1 MEVLK
6 MKKCSNFL
14 AVFMVAMLLVMPLFS
29 MSVAAKSSL
38 TTEYLNDDLLTDIGG
53 VSASATVSTALEI
66 KAKSVVLMEPHTG
79 KVLYETNPNERLAP
93 ASITKIMS
101 LLLVMEAIENEK
113 LTLKS
118 KVSCSEHAASMGGS
132 QIWLEVN
139 EEMTVDE
146 LLRASVIAS
155 ANDATVALAEAVSGS
170 EEAFVELMN
179 KKAKELGMQNT
190 TFKNS
195 CGLDEEGHLTTGK
208 DVAIMASALIKH
220 SLIKKYST
228 VWMDALRNGQSEL
241 TNTNK
246 LVRYY
251 SGATGLKTGTTSKAG
266 CCVAATAERDG
277 MELVAVVMGADSSN
291 ERFTGAKKLLDYGFA
306 NWSFVSLS
314 PDLKDLA
321 SIPVLKGM
329 EKQISVDIGNK
340 QVELLLPK
348 GKQDEIVQSVE
359 LKENIEAPIFTGDEI
374 GSVKFTLDGKLIG
387 ELPLCSAN
395 TVERVTFLNAF
406 ELIFTSA
413 ARP

>member
-1 MEVLK
+1 
-6 MKKCSNFL
+6 
-14 AVFMVAMLLVMPLFS
+14 MPLFS
-29 MSVAAKSSL
+29 VPTIVNAEVI
-38 TTEYLNDDLLTDIGG
+38 TEFLSDDLLTDIPN
-53 VSASATVSTALEI
+53 VSAAATTQTALSI
-66 KAKSVVLMEPHTG
+66 KAKSTVLMEPHTG
-79 KVLYETNPNERLAP
+79 KVLYEMNADEQLAP

-113 LTLKS
+113 LTLAT

-132 QIWLEVN
+132 QIWLEVG

-170 EEAFVELMN
+170 EEAFVVLMN
-179 KKAKELGMQNT
+179 KRAKELGMKNT
-190 TFKNS
+190 TFKNA
-195 CGLDEEGHLTTGK
+195 CGLDEDGHLTTGR

-228 VWMDALRNGQSEL
+228 VWMDALRNGKSEL

-251 SGATGLKTGTTSKAG
+251 NGATGLKTGTTSKAG

-277 MELVAVVMGADSSN
+277 MELVAVVMGGENSN

-306 NWSFVSLS
+306 NWSFTVLT
-314 PDLKDLA
+314 PDIKDIE

-329 EKQISVDIGNK
+329 EKQISVDLGGGEVK
-340 QVELLLPK
+340 LLLPK
-348 GKQDEIVQSVE
+348 GKQDEITQTVE
-359 LKENIEAPIFTGDEI
+359 INENIEAPVLVGDVI
-374 GSVKFTLDGKLIG
+374 GSVKFMLDGKQIG
-387 ELPLCSAN
+387 ELPLYSAN
-395 TVERVTFLNAF
+395 EVERVTFLNAF
-406 ELIFTSA
+406 GLIFTSA
-413 ARP
+413 TKP

>member
-1 MEVLK
+1 
-6 MKKCSNFL
+6 MKKRFNFL
-14 AVFMVAMLLVMPLFS
+14 AVFTVAMLLVMPLFS
-29 MSVAAKSSL
+29 VPTIVNAEVI
-38 TTEYLNDDLLTDIGG
+38 TEFLSDDLLTDIPN
-53 VSASATVSTALEI
+53 VSAAATTQTALSI
-66 KAKSVVLMEPHTG
+66 KAKSTVLMEPHTG
-79 KVLYETNPNERLAP
+79 KVLYEMNADEQLAP

-113 LTLKS
+113 LTLAT

-132 QIWLEVN
+132 QIWLEVG

-170 EEAFVELMN
+170 EEAFVVLMN
-179 KKAKELGMQNT
+179 KRAKELGMKNT
-190 TFKNS
+190 TFKNA
-195 CGLDEEGHLTTGK
+195 CGLDEDGHLTTGR

-228 VWMDALRNGQSEL
+228 VWMDALRNGKSEL

-251 SGATGLKTGTTSKAG
+251 NGATGLKTGTTSKAG

-277 MELVAVVMGADSSN
+277 MELVAVVMGGENSN

-306 NWSFVSLS
+306 NWSFTVLT
-314 PDLKDLA
+314 PDIKDIE

-329 EKQISVDIGNK
+329 EKQISVDLGGGEVK
-340 QVELLLPK
+340 LLLPK
-348 GKQDEIVQSVE
+348 GKQDEITQTVE
-359 LKENIEAPIFTGDEI
+359 INENIEAPVLVGDVI
-374 GSVKFTLDGKLIG
+374 GSVKFMLDGKQIG
-387 ELPLCSAN
+387 ELPLYSAN
-395 TVERVTFLNAF
+395 EVERVTFLNAF
-406 ELIFTSA
+406 GLIFTSA
-413 ARP
+413 TKP

>member
-1 MEVLK
+1 
-6 MKKCSNFL
+6 MKKRFNFL
-14 AVFMVAMLLVMPLFS
+14 AVFTVAMLLVMPLFS
-29 MSVAAKSSL
+29 VPTIVNAEVI
-38 TTEYLNDDLLTDIGG
+38 TEFLSDDLLTDIPNI
-53 VSASATVSTALEI
+53 SAAATTQTALSI
-66 KAKSVVLMEPHTG
+66 KAKSTVLMEPHTG
-79 KVLYETNPNERLAP
+79 KVLYEMNADEQLAP

-113 LTLKS
+113 LTLAT

-132 QIWLEVN
+132 QIWLEVG

-170 EEAFVELMN
+170 EEAFVVLMN
-179 KKAKELGMQNT
+179 KRAKELGMKNT
-190 TFKNS
+190 TFKNA
-195 CGLDEEGHLTTGK
+195 CGLDEDGHLTTGR

-228 VWMDALRNGQSEL
+228 VWMDALRNGKSEL

-251 SGATGLKTGTTSKAG
+251 NGATGLKTGTTSKAG

-277 MELVAVVMGADSSN
+277 MELVAVVMGGENSN

-306 NWSFVSLS
+306 NWSFTVLT
-314 PDLKDLA
+314 PDIKDIE

-329 EKQISVDIGNK
+329 EKQISVDLGGGEVK
-340 QVELLLPK
+340 LLLPK
-348 GKQDEIVQSVE
+348 GKQDEITQTVE
-359 LKENIEAPIFTGDEI
+359 INENIEAPVLVGDVI
-374 GSVKFTLDGKLIG
+374 GSVKFMLDGKQIG
-387 ELPLCSAN
+387 ELPLYSAN
-395 TVERVTFLNAF
+395 EVERVTFLNAF
-406 ELIFTSA
+406 GLIFTSA
-413 ARP
+413 TKP

>member
-1 MEVLK
+1 
-6 MKKCSNFL
+6 MKKYINFL
-14 AVFMVAMLLVMPLFS
+14 AVFMAIFLSVMPLFS
-29 MSVAAKSSL
+29 VHIGAKAEVS
-38 TTEYLNDDLLTDIGG
+38 TEFLADDLLTDIPDI
-53 VSASATVSTALEI
+53 SAAATVDTALSI
-66 KAKSVVLMEPHTG
+66 KAKSTVLMEPHTG
-79 KVLYETNPNERLAP
+79 KVLYESNPDEKLAP

-113 LTLKS
+113 LTLAT

-132 QIWLEVN
+132 QIWLEVG

-170 EEAFVELMN
+170 EESFVALMN
-179 KKAKELGMQNT
+179 ERAKELGMKNT
-190 TFKNS
+190 TFKNA
-195 CGLDEEGHLTTGK
+195 CGLDAEGHLTTGR

-228 VWMDALRNGQSEL
+228 VWMDALRDGKSEL
-241 TNTNK
+241 ANTNK

-251 SGATGLKTGTTSKAG
+251 NGATGLKTGTTSKAG

-277 MELVAVVMGADSSN
+277 MELVAVVMGGENSN

-306 NWSFVSLS
+306 NWSFAVLT
-314 PDLKDLA
+314 PELKDA
-321 SIPVLKGM
+321 GNIPVSKGM
-329 EKQISVDIGNK
+329 EKQISVDCGAGEVK
-340 QVELLLPK
+340 LLLPK
-348 GKQDEIVQSVE
+348 GKQDEITQTVE
-359 LKENIEAPIFTGDEI
+359 IKENIEAPVLTGDII
-374 GSVKFTLDGKLIG
+374 GSVKFMLDGKQIG
-387 ELPLCSAN
+387 ELPLYSAN

-406 ELIFTSA
+406 GLIFTSA